1 MAVKVRTV
9 TRQDDWAIQSFLPEL
24 GKGLWTI
31 WRHFFHNFVRSKKSA
46 TTWIAT
52 EEYPEVKHAYPARF
66 RGLHRLTTREDGRV
80 RCVACMCC
88 PTICPAHCITIVPA
102 ETDDPTIE
110 KYPAIFEIDEL
121 RCVAC
126 GLCVEYCPCDAIRMD
141 SGVHVPVATKRHS
154 FIWDKE
160 KLLAPTAKSRAV
172 QGGTLHA
179 AGKRAGGRG
188 H

>member
-1 MAVKVRTV
+1 MAVKVKTV
-9 TRQDDWAIQSFLPEL
+9 ERPEGLEIQAILPEI
-24 GKGLWTI
+24 GRGLLTI
-31 WRHFFHNFVRSKKSA
+31 WRHFFHNFLRSKRSPES
-46 TTWIAT
+46 WIMT
-52 EEYPEVKHAYPARF
+52 EEYPEVRHAYPPRF
-66 RGLHRLTTREDGRV
+66 RGLHRLMTREDGRV

-102 ETDDPTIE
+102 ETDDPSVE
-110 KYPAIFEIDEL
+110 KYPAVFEIDEL

-141 SGVHVPVATKRHS
+141 TGVHVPVADQRHK

-160 KLLAPTAKSRAV
+160 KLLSPEGKSRAV

-179 AGKRAGGRG
+179 KRGAGG